1 LQAYPRLIA
10 DLQSEPENRGLVS
23 FISDHLM
30 SFTFLTNGDTH
41 PNVGLDD
48 EKPRRNLVQE
58 TSATPLLPRSV
69 LQVHSPSE
77 FQNYDVGSRIW
88 GFDPN
93 EGRLE
98 GHHS

>member
-1 LQAYPRLIA
+1 
-10 DLQSEPENRGLVS
+10 LVN
-23 FISDHLM
+23 
-30 SFTFLTNGDTH
+30 FTFLTNGDTGDLDSH

-48 EKPRRNLVQE
+48 EKPRTNLVQE
-58 TSATPLLPRSV
+58 TATPLLPRSV

-77 FQNYDVGSRIW
+77 FHNYDVGSRIW